1 MKKTVAV
8 ANDRPTNHV
17 TLFSNGIGHFRR
29 TYEVTSGKNG
39 KSISIPFKTEH
50 VSDVLASLSVYGPV
64 KYVST
69 PSFSPADSRTS
80 SIDIDSAD
88 SLRGLLQG
96 LSGSEVKVTLLPG
109 FVRSGGDD
117 PINDKPLTLVGL
129 SPRTSR
135 SQNGE
140 TIREDSLV
148 LSNDGGLLN
157 VDLSKVQNV
166 EFLDDSVRAEISK
179 ALKSN
184 FQTIK
189 PDSTFVDMTV
199 ASLDGKA
206 ATAVVQYTN
215 PVAAWKMRYNIRSEN
230 GKFFLEGSAIIDNNT
245 DEDWN
250 DFQVSVVTGNPISFS
265 TDLADIVV
273 PTRQKINLVDTE
285 TLSNVTVED
294 AMRSAVLCAAPSP
307 GTKNMKTAHAKAARM
322 SENYANS
329 ASFGL
334 AAVDMG
340 GLESCGNA
348 RGGIAMGGPAA
359 VAPGVESK
367 EVGDFCIFTNN
378 DLISIASKRSAIV
391 PMFEVELPLAGS
403 VLLYKEENHQRRPFR
418 AVKLKNE
425 TEYSLGRGKV
435 SIYQDGVFQGEA
447 VMEPAKP
454 GDQRMLPHCLENGVR
469 VVKEFD
475 GSPTNWQSSI
485 NINEG
490 MAITES
496 VTTNTTSYTI
506 QNKKNEEFKFLLEH
520 RNVLPNSKHDINGVK
535 VEETEKLSNGI
546 RVYFVLKANETLTV
560 KVLERSVNTQSISI
574 GHNYGWLHTSVIHPN
589 AQLAKDPGIKVCM
602 AIQDKIAKVQQEIR
616 ELHTLKNNYVA
627 QAQRHRENLGAI
639 GTGDKSETSA
649 SWIVALDKITKN
661 LQEIEETKLPAL
673 QAQERALW
681 EEMTKAMA
689 KISIKWNAE
698 PAMTVK

>member
-1 MKKTVAV
+1 MKKAANV
-8 ANDRPTNHV
+8 NDRPVNHV

-29 TYEVTSGKNG
+29 NYEVAAGKNG
-39 KSISIPFKTEH
+39 KSISIPFKTEY

-88 SLRGLLQG
+88 SLRGLLQT

-117 PINDKPLTLVGL
+117 PIHDKALTLVGL
-129 SPRTSR
+129 SPRTVR
-135 SQNGE
+135 AQNGE
-140 TIREDSLV
+140 TIREDLLV
-148 LSNDGGLLN
+148 LSSASGLLN

-166 EFLDDSVRAEISK
+166 EFMDESVRAEITK

-184 FQTIK
+184 YQTIK

-206 ATAVVQYTN
+206 ANAVVQYTN
-215 PVAAWKMRYNIRSEN
+215 PVAAWKMRYNIRSES

-273 PTRQKINLVDTE
+273 PNRQKINLIDTE
-285 TLSNVTVED
+285 TLGSVTVED
-294 AMRSAVLCAAPSP
+294 AMRSAVLCAAPAPSP
-307 GTKNMKTAHAKAARM
+307 KGMKTAHNRAAKM
-322 SENYANS
+322 SESYANS
-329 ASFGL
+329 ASFGF
-334 AAVDMG
+334 AAEGGMG
-340 GLESCGNA
+340 GLEAACAG
-348 RGGIAMGGPAA
+348 GGIAMGGPAA

-367 EVGDFCIFTNN
+367 EVGDFCVFTNN

-391 PMFEVELPLAGS
+391 PMFDVELSMAGS

-418 AVKLKNE
+418 AVKFKNE

-435 SIYQDGVFQGEA
+435 SIYQEGVFQGEA

-454 GDQRMLPHCLENGVR
+454 GDNRMLPHCLENGVK

-485 NINEG
+485 NING
-490 MAITES
+490 GVAISES
-496 VTTNTTSYTI
+496 VTTNTTLYTI

-520 RNVLPNSKHDINGVK
+520 RNALPKSKHEIVGVT
-535 VEETEKLSNGI
+535 VEETEQLSNGV
-546 RVYFVLKANETLTV
+546 RVYFMIKPNETLTI
-560 KVLERSVNTQSISI
+560 KVQERSINTQTITI
-574 GHNYGWLHTSVIHPN
+574 GHNYNWLHGSVIAPIS
-589 AQLAKDPGIKVCM
+589 QLAKDPSIKACV
-602 AIQDKIAKVQQEIR
+602 AVQEKITKVQLDIR
-616 ELHTLKNNYVA
+616 DLHTQKNNYVA
-627 QAQRHRENLGAI
+627 QSQRIRENLSAI
-639 GTGDKSETSA
+639 GNSDKSEAAA
-649 SWIVALDKITKN
+649 SWIVSLGNITKSI
-661 LQEIEETKLPAL
+661 QDIEENKMPTLVTE
-673 QAQERALW
+673 ERALW
-681 EEMTKAMA
+681 EEMTKAIS
-689 KISIKWNAE
+689 KISLKWNAE
-698 PAMTVK
+698 PAMSVK